1 MSSDRELPESV
12 KAPVQMLYRS
22 SGLGVW
28 GLVLRY
34 AGMPLEK
41 IALFSNSS
49 QVSGKGIIGQ
59 AVKLTFADG
68 ALAPF
73 KVVGKASA
81 VAWFL
86 QYSVMGFVFQG
97 CDRAL
102 SSALGVDLIVY
113 GDDLYTPG
121 VRFHPAIDPASE
133 SVSQRRAAGAGR
145 SSEER
150 DSSDHGGCRQGFG
163 KVYYCAPYCG
173 RYRVSGVQPG

>member
-1 MSSDRELPESV
+1 MTPYGCTWYSRRAPISSLFAAAMGDRELPESL
-12 KAPVQMLYRS
+12 KTSVQMVYRS
-22 SGLGVW
+22 SGLGIW
-28 GLVLRY
+28 GMVLRY

-49 QVSGKGIIGQ
+49 QVSGSGIIGQ

-68 ALAPF
+68 PLAPF

-86 QYSVMGFVFQG
+86 QYSVMGFVFQS

-102 SSALGVDLIVY
+102 SKVLDVDLIVY

-121 VRFHPAIDPASE
+121 VPAPTL
-133 SVSQRRAAGAGR
+133 
-145 SSEER
+145 
-150 DSSDHGGCRQGFG
+150 
-163 KVYYCAPYCG
+163 
-173 RYRVSGVQPG
+173 